1 MNFNDHSLANI
12 GLTILAAGFIQS
24 CGSSTKERKGQA
36 RKTSVQNAAVNSQVS
51 QSGSQDQEP
60 IAISSE
66 PSVMDYLQSLHFY
79 NQQILDEM
87 KAGQNTNNPE
97 GAPDSSNLAGG
108 LTPFTQPV
116 EEGSTGDTA
125 DSEDLENF
133 DSGALEPAEDAE
145 DEGNPEENSEE
156 QDQEEPELPPQY
168 QLTNEECSSVFNLS
182 MVTRAEE
189 YSVCALNYMSQS
201 GLKTIRFVTLRSL
214 CMQKKENQSLDS
226 DPVSQK
232 LCATVESQE
241 ISDVSQG
248 LNQLIPEPP
257 YSGFIRDLSN
267 LCQTIDPNLKISLL
281 GQADKFWGCAQF

>member
-12 GLTILAAGFIQS
+12 GLIIIAAGFMQS
-24 CGSSTKERKGQA
+24 CGSSIKERKSQA
-36 RKTSVQNAAVNSQVS
+36 RKTSVQNAAVNSQAS
-51 QSGSQDQEP
+51 QYGDQDQEA
-60 IAISSE
+60 IVISSE

-97 GAPDSSNLAGG
+97 GSLNSSNLAGG
-108 LTPFTQPV
+108 LTPSTQPV
-116 EEGSTGDTA
+116 EEGPTDDTTE
-125 DSEDLENF
+125 SEDLENP

-145 DEGNPEENSEE
+145 NEGIPEENSEE

-182 MVTRAEE
+182 MVTRAGE
-189 YSVCALNYMSQS
+189 YSLCAMNYMSQS
-201 GLKTIRFVTLRSL
+201 GLKTFRFVSLNSL
-214 CMQKKENQSLDS
+214 CMQKMTNQGSDS

-232 LCATVESQE
+232 LCATADSQE
-241 ISDVSQG
+241 LSEVSQG
-248 LNQLIPEPP
+248 LYRLIPEPP
-257 YSGFIRDLSN
+257 YSGFIGDLSN
-267 LCQTIDPNLKISLL
+267 LCQNIDPNLKVSLL